1 MTNNTTKTDD
11 DDDDDN
17 DNDDVYDN
25 IDILQRT
32 PASKYIFFLSERKKK
47 INNCNNI
54 ETREWD
60 EEILLLK

>member
-1 MTNNTTKTDD
+1 MTNNTTKTD

-32 PASKYIFFLSERKKK
+32 PASKYIYFLSERKKRLIIAIISK
-47 INNCNNI
+47 L
-54 ETREWD
+54 ESEM
-60 EEILLLK
+60 KKYYY